1 MEFWELIAT
10 VMLKKDIYFEDCGYI
25 IGKNINK
32 SMLLDKDLKEIHPK
46 KQYKNYVFNSFYPIE
61 RDKFYKKDRLY
72 IFNIRGLSKEF
83 LDKIETCLCN
93 LESNEFNVI
102 STSKKEI
109 KQRYIKELYTQT
121 PLIITVDDKP
131 WLQKDGDLDLFKQR
145 LEDNLEKKY
154 KSFFNGDIDVK
165 GKFIKSIEFK
175 NRKPMHYNYKNGI
188 KLLANKVSIQ
198 IEDNEE
204 AQKVAFLAR
213 AIGLGE
219 KNSSIGAG
227 FCK

>member
-1 MEFWELIAT
+1 
-10 VMLKKDIYFEDCGYI
+10 
-25 IGKNINK
+25 
-32 SMLLDKDLKEIHPK
+32 MLLDKDLKEVHPK

-83 LDKIETCLCN
+83 IDKIETCLCN
-93 LESNEFNVI
+93 LESNDFNVI

-154 KSFFNGDIDVK
+154 KSFFNEDIDVK
-165 GKFIKSIEFK
+165 DKFINSIEFK

-213 AIGLGE
+213 AVGLGE
-219 KNSSIGAG
+219 KNSAIGAG

>member
-1 MEFWELIAT
+1 MSFVELTVT
-10 VMLKKDIYFEDCGYI
+10 VMLNKDIYFADCGYV

-32 SMLLDKDLKEIHPK
+32 AMLLDESLKELHPK
-46 KQYKNYVFNSFYPIE
+46 KEYKNYVFNHFYPLE
-61 RDKFYKKDRLY
+61 RDKIYKKDRLY
-72 IFNIRGLSKEF
+72 IFKIRGLSKEF
-83 LDKIETCLCN
+83 IDKIESCLCN
-93 LESNEFNVI
+93 LESNEFNII

-109 KQRYIKELYTQT
+109 EQRHIKELYTQT

-131 WLQKDGDLDLFKQR
+131 WLQNDGDLDLFKQR

-154 KSFFNGDIDVK
+154 KSFFNKDIDINS
-165 GKFIKSIEFK
+165 KFIKSIEFK
-175 NRKPMHYNYKNGI
+175 NRKPMHYNYKNGV

-198 IEDNEE
+198 VEYNEE

-213 AIGLGE
+213 AVGLGE

>member
-1 MEFWELIAT
+1 MEFWEAIVT

-32 SMLLDKDLKEIHPK
+32 SMLLDKELKEVHPK

-61 RDKFYKKDRLY
+61 RDKYYKEDRLY
-72 IFNIRGLSKEF
+72 IFRIRGLDEKF
-83 LDKIETCLCN
+83 IDKIENCLCN
-93 LESNEFNVI
+93 LKSEDFNII

-109 KQRYIKELYTQT
+109 KKKIIKELYTQT
-121 PLIITVDDKP
+121 PLIVTVDDRP
-131 WLQKDGDLDLFKQR
+131 WLQNGGDLDLFKRR

-154 KSFFNGDIDVK
+154 KSFFNEDIDVK

-175 NRKPMHYNYKNGI
+175 NRKPMHYNYKKGI

>member
-1 MEFWELIAT
+1 MRFIELTIT
-10 VMLKKDIYFEDCGYI
+10 VMLKKHINFQDCGYI

-46 KQYKNYVFNSFYPIE
+46 RQYKHYVFNSFYPIE

-72 IFNIRGLSKEF
+72 IFRIRSLSDEF
-83 LDKIETCLCN
+83 INKIDTCLCN
-93 LESNEFNVI
+93 LKSDDFNVI
-102 STSKKEI
+102 STSKKYIEKI
-109 KQRYIKELYTQT
+109 HIKELYTQT
-121 PLIITVDDKP
+121 PLIITIDDKP
-131 WLQKDGDLDLFKQR
+131 WLQIDGDVDLFKSR
-145 LEDNLEKKY
+145 IEDNLEKKY
-154 KSFFNGDIDVK
+154 KDFFNGDIDIK
-165 GKFIKSIEFK
+165 GNFIKSVEFK

-213 AIGLGE
+213 AVGLGE
-219 KNSSIGAG
+219 KNSAMGAG
-227 FCK
+227 FCE